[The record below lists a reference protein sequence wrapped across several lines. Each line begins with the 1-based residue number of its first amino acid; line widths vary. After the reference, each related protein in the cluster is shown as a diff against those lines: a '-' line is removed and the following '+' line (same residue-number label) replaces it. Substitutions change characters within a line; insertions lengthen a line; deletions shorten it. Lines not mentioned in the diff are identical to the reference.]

1 MSQIPTVRSRVSELQ
16 NRISK
21 EASTL
26 SKFESRIETTTARD
40 LRLIQSALQGVIG
53 AIHKRLLSDS
63 PQNPKLTVATLDR
76 ENTLTRA
83 NYGNPWLQEIPDNIT
98 DRLDAAVELTSAAF
112 DHVSHFSA
120 EAAEYRGLNLVPL
133 RQDVEAA
140 HISIKQ
146 LQVIMEQRLRTVQK
160 EQADIE
166 TNLRQKQGDLT
177 QLRSVIAENERTIG
191 IKQSEVRSLLAE
203 GDRLRRA
210 AQQQRSEMAA
220 TTVVCERHD
229 SDIIEVSADDLVGW
243 LDCCRIFD
251 SHLSAGGNC
260 SSGRNHSWCG
270 VSTGRSVRIAI
281 SGNSNLCLDM
291 NLG

>member
-1 MSQIPTVRSRVSELQ
+1 MV
-16 NRISK
+16 
-21 EASTL
+21 ASTL
-26 SKFESRIETTTARD
+26 SRFESRIETTTARD

-63 PQNPKLTVATLDR
+63 PQNPKFTVATIER
-76 ENTLTRA
+76 ENTLTQT

-98 DRLDAAVELTSAAF
+98 NRLDAAVELTSAAF

-133 RQDVEAA
+133 RKDVEAA

-146 LQVIMEQRLRTVQK
+146 LQVIMEQRLKTVQE

-166 TNLRQKQGDLT
+166 TNLRQKQGALT

-210 AQQQRSEMAA
+210 AEQQRSEMAV
-220 TTVVCERHD
+220 TTVVCERHA
-229 SDIIEVSADDLVGW
+229 SGVTEVPADNLVGW
-243 LDCCRIFD
+243 LDCCWIVD
-251 SHLSAGGNC
+251 SDLSAGGNC
-260 SSGRNHSWCG
+260 GGGRDYSWCG
-270 VSTGRSVRIAI
+270 VSTGCSVRIAI
-281 SGNSNLCLDM
+281 SRNANLSA
-291 NLG
+291 